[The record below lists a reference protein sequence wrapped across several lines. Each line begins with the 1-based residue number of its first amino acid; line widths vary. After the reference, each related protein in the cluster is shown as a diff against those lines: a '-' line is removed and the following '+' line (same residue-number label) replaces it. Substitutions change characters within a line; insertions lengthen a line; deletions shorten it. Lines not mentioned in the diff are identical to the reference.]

1 MTDAGNAN
9 AGAMR
14 RTPRWVLVALFVSL
28 ALNLIVVGSVAGA
41 VWRFRAPPV
50 WATAVTPNLLGYAST
65 LSLERRK
72 HIWDQTVEER
82 RHIRPFRR
90 EVRAAREETIK
101 ALIAEPFDRQQFH
114 DAQARQAETENR
126 ARQAVQDLYV
136 KIADSLTP
144 EERHA
149 FPRWREHRRPPG
161 HNLLDEADQSAG
173 EPKQPVK

>member
-65 LSLERRK
+65 LPIERRK

-101 ALIAEPFDRQQFH
+101 VLVSEPFDRAKFLA
-114 DAQARQAETENR
+114 AQGRQAEAENR
-126 ARQAVQDLYV
+126 ARAAVQDLFV
-136 KIADSLTP
+136 KVADSLTP
-144 EERHA
+144 QERHA
-149 FPRWREHRRPPG
+149 FPLWREHRRPPVR
-161 HNLLDEADQSAG
+161 NLLDEPDHQAG
-173 EPKQPVK
+173 EPTPR

>member
-9 AGAMR
+9 AGAKR
-14 RTPRWVLVALFVSL
+14 GTPRWVLVALFVSL

-65 LSLERRK
+65 LPPERRK

-90 EVRAAREETIK
+90 DVRAAP
-101 ALIAEPFDRQQFH
+101 EPAPSQP
-114 DAQARQAETENR
+114 A
-126 ARQAVQDLYV
+126 
-136 KIADSLTP
+136 S
-144 EERHA
+144 ERLQHPQLCSSWRSDIVLKNSGA
-149 FPRWREHRRPPG
+149 AIFRCGYPGCRTLGNGVPFSPRW
-161 HNLLDEADQSAG
+161 
-173 EPKQPVK
+173 PVDVVRLFDA

>member
-65 LSLERRK
+65 LPLERRK
-72 HIWDQTVEER
+72 LIWDQTVEER

-101 ALIAEPFDRQQFH
+101 ALVSEPFDRAKFLA
-114 DAQARQAETENR
+114 AQGRQAEAENR
-126 ARQAVQDLYV
+126 ARAAVQDLFV
-136 KIADSLTP
+136 KVADSLTP
-144 EERHA
+144 QERHA
-149 FPRWREHRRPPG
+149 FPLWREHRRPPVR
-161 HNLLDEADQSAG
+161 NLLDEPDHQAG
-173 EPKQPVK
+173 EPTPR